1 MIFTYILGSGYLSD
15 NLRKKIVSSKV
26 FSAKDFIKNVS
37 NINKKKKINLI
48 INSSYSVNKLN
59 YFHSYRSFINKSIYE
74 ISKILD
80 LLNPLIINKI
90 IFTSSSSVYG
100 SINNDK
106 DTTEHNNR
114 GIYASL
120 KLSVECMIK
129 NFCYKNNVK
138 LSICRVFNMYG
149 RNENFSII
157 KKLALARKHKFN
169 LIIYN
174 EGNSVRDF
182 IHVDDV
188 AVIYKN
194 LLKINNSFSVYDIG
208 TGKGL
213 NIIEIINKVGIN
225 RDNILFEEKKVKET
239 PSAIADNKAIKK
251 IFKKKFKSVESYFGI
266 SKKFIYITRKNKNL
280 VERNL

>member
-1 MIFTYILGSGYLSD
+1 MIFTYILGRGYLSD
-15 NLRKKIVSSKV
+15 NLRKKIALSKV
-26 FSAKDFIKNVS
+26 FSAKDFIKN
-37 NINKKKKINLI
+37 INSINRKKKINLI

-59 YFHSYRSFINKSIYE
+59 YFHSYKALINKSIFE

-80 LLNPLIINKI
+80 LLNPSIINKI
-90 IFTSSSSVYG
+90 IYTSSSSVYG
-100 SINNDK
+100 SISSDK

-114 GIYASL
+114 GIYAAL
-120 KLSVECMIK
+120 KLSVESMIK

-149 RNENFSII
+149 RNDNFSII
-157 KKLALARKHKFN
+157 KKLDLARKNK
-169 LIIYN
+169 LKLTIYN
-174 EGNSVRDF
+174 KGNSIRDF

-194 LLKINNSFSVYDIG
+194 LLKNNTFFKVYDIG

-239 PSAIADNKAIKK
+239 PSAIADNKDIKK
-251 IFKKKFKSVESYFGI
+251 IFKKKFKSVENYFGI

>member
-1 MIFTYILGSGYLSD
+1 MIFTYILGRGYLSD
-15 NLRKKIVSSKV
+15 NLRKKIALSKV
-26 FSAKDFIKNVS
+26 FSAKDFIKN
-37 NINKKKKINLI
+37 INSINRKKKINLI

-59 YFHSYRSFINKSIYE
+59 YFHSYKALINKSIFE

-80 LLNPLIINKI
+80 LLNPSIINKI
-90 IFTSSSSVYG
+90 IYTSSSSVYG
-100 SINNDK
+100 SISSDK

-114 GIYASL
+114 GIYAAL
-120 KLSVECMIK
+120 KLSVESMIK

-149 RNENFSII
+149 RNDNFSII
-157 KKLALARKHKFN
+157 KKIDLARKNKFK
-169 LIIYN
+169 LTIYN
-174 EGNSVRDF
+174 KGNSIRDF

-194 LLKINNSFSVYDIG
+194 LLKNNTFFKVYDIG

-239 PSAIADNKAIKK
+239 PSAIADNKDIKK
-251 IFKKKFKSVESYFGI
+251 IFKKKFKSVENYFGI